1 MPEARGAAPRRGR
14 PTDGILAVVLA
25 VSGAVALVVGAAL
38 RPSAPDALPDAPD
51 FHARTTP
58 SASGTWAAPPQGHSP
73 APLSRAPAGAGEPSG
88 RPAPPRSVEIPRV
101 DLNAPVVPVG
111 VDRHGGAQVPA
122 DPGRAGWYRFGPAP
136 GARAGSAVL
145 MGHVDSRSGDLGEFA
160 ALAGVRAGDAVLVRR
175 DGAPPVSYRVASRAT
190 VDKSE
195 LPASAFVRSGPPVL
209 TLITCAPPYDPDGG
223 GYLRNLVVT
232 AVPFPTRD

>member
-1 MPEARGAAPRRGR
+1 MPEARGAAPRRRR
-14 PTDGILAVVLA
+14 PTDGVLAVVLA

-38 RPSAPDALPDAPD
+38 RPSAPDAPD
-51 FHARTTP
+51 FHVRTP
-58 SASGTWAAPPQGHSP
+58 SGTWAGAPQGHSP
-73 APLSRAPAGAGEPSG
+73 APLSRAPARVGEPSG

-111 VDRHGGAQVPA
+111 VDRNGAAQVPA

-136 GARAGSAVL
+136 GERAGSAVL

-195 LPASAFVRSGPPVL
+195 LPASAFARSGPPVL

-232 AVPFPTRD
+232 AVPLPARD